1 MMRKMTTIRIDA
13 KILKKAQE
21 LGINISK
28 ACENALKLYI
38 QALENANKQILSNQL
53 QNRKREGM
61 ETVGV
66 HQVEPRA
73 GFEPATCGLRGR
85 CYNRA

>member
-1 MMRKMTTIRIDA
+1 MRKMTTIRIDA

-38 QALENANKQILSNQL
+38 QALENANKQIVSNQAL
-53 QNRKREGM
+53 NEERNKEWCSGRDLN
-61 ETVGV
+61 
-66 HQVEPRA
+66 PRIRPQLTD
-73 GFEPATCGLRGR
+73 GTRVCGSRGR
-85 CYNRA
+85 HT